1 MTLSDL
7 TQKALRRLPLLAAI
21 ALVLGIT
28 GVYAGRAAIES
39 DLPSVESLRELQLS
53 VPLRIYTEDGKLIG
67 EFGAERR
74 ALLKYAAFPKKVVQ
88 AFLAAEDA
96 NFFEHSGVDYLGLLR
111 AALKLATTGE
121 KSQGGSTIT
130 MQLARNVFLSSE
142 KTFTRKFREILLAQK
157 IERELSKEEILELY
171 LNKIYLGERAY
182 GVGAAAKVYFDKD
195 IKDLTL
201 SEIAVLASLPK
212 APSANNPVKNP
223 ARAAE
228 RRNYVLRRMLEL
240 NYITKQEYDAAF
252 AAPVIVRPT
261 HMAVDVD
268 AHYVAEMVRAEIFT
282 KYGEDAYS
290 RGLTVITTINANRQL
305 AANAALRRS
314 LLDYDERHGYRG
326 AEAKLAP
333 DLVAQLASGGPRIDA
348 ALDERPL
355 IASLVPAIVVELT
368 PDTLQLLTRTGRVTL
383 PKDDFKWANFSSRN
397 TLAPGDIVRIKRV
410 GERWRLAQTPQAQAA
425 FVALDPHDG
434 AIEALV
440 GGYDFFQGK
449 FNRAIQARRQVG
461 SGFKP
466 FLYATALEK
475 GYTPASVFLDAPVV
489 FDDPK
494 LESTWRPENYG
505 GTFNGPMRMREAL
518 VQSRNLVSIRILM
531 ALGVSTARDFIPRFG
546 LPADRIPRDLTM
558 ALGSA
563 VYTPLEL
570 ARAYATIANGGYLID
585 PYFIRE
591 IRDATGN
598 VVFKATPKV
607 ACTTCDVPAVEEP
620 AATDAA
626 APAAAEPA
634 KVEVAS
640 ATATPAPQAA
650 PANGYA
656 PRVIDPQVIWLI
668 TDMMHDVTVRG
679 TAAAV
684 NALGRSDLAGKTG
697 TTNDETDAW
706 FNGFQKTLVAVTWV
720 GFDQPTPL
728 GRGEVGGRAALP
740 IWMDF
745 MRSALKGVPQERLP
759 KPSGLVNIRINPT
772 TGKLAGPGDAN
783 AIYETVQADRV
794 PSADTGQ
801 DTVKEKT
808 STEDLF

>member
-1 MTLSDL
+1 MTFSELYSK
-7 TQKALRRLPLLAAI
+7 TLRHWPKLVVV
-21 ALVLGIT
+21 ALVMGIA
-28 GVYAGRAAIES
+28 VSFAGCGAIES
-39 DLPSVESLRELQLS
+39 DLPSVDSLRELQLS

-74 ALLKYAAFPKKVVQ
+74 ALLKYDAFPQQVVH

-96 NFFEHSGVDYLGLLR
+96 NFFEHSGVDYFGLLR
-111 AALKLATTGE
+111 AALKLAVTGE

-130 MQLARNVFLSSE
+130 MQLARNVYLSSE

-157 IERELSKEEILELY
+157 IERELKKEEILELY

-201 SEIAVLASLPK
+201 SEMAVLASLPK

-223 ARAAE
+223 ERAAE

-240 NYITKQEYDAAF
+240 NYINKQEFDTAV
-252 AAPVIVRPT
+252 AAPVVVRPA

-268 AHYVAEMVRAEIFT
+268 AHYVAEMVRAELYG
-282 KYGEDAYS
+282 KYGEDLYS
-290 RGLTVITTINANRQL
+290 HGFTVITTINANRQV

-314 LLDYDERHGYRG
+314 LLDYDERHGFRG
-326 AEAKLAP
+326 AEAKLDPALIP
-333 DLVAQLASGGPRIDA
+333 LLATGSPKIDA

-355 IASLVPAIVVELT
+355 IANLVPAAVIQLT
-368 PDTLQLLTRTGRVTL
+368 PETLQVLTRTGIANL
-383 PKDDFKWANFSSRN
+383 SKDDFKWGNFSSKK
-397 TLAPGDIVRIKRV
+397 TLAPGDIIRIKRV
-410 GERWRLAQTPQAQAA
+410 GERWKLSQIPQVQAA
-425 FVALDPHDG
+425 FVSLDPKDG
-434 AIEALV
+434 AIAALV

-466 FLYATALEK
+466 FLYATALAN

-505 GTFNGPMRMREAL
+505 GSFNGPMRMREAL

-531 ALGVSTARDFIPRFG
+531 ALGIGTARDFIPRFG
-546 LPADRIPRDLTM
+546 LAADRIPHDLTM

-570 ARAYATIANGGYLID
+570 ARGYATIANGGFLID

-591 IRDATGN
+591 IRDAAGQT
-598 VVFKATPKV
+598 VFKASPKV
-607 ACTTCDVPAVEEP
+607 ACPSCGLPAP
-620 AATDAA
+620 AAPAPDDAA
-626 APAAAEPA
+626 PGAAVASAPAAAQQT
-634 KVEVAS
+634 
-640 ATATPAPQAA
+640 TAT
-650 PANGYA
+650 GSA
-656 PRVIDPQVIWLI
+656 PRVVDPQVIWLI

-684 NALGRSDLAGKTG
+684 NALGRNDLAGKTG

-706 FNGFQKTLVAVTWV
+706 FNGFQKDLVAVTWV
-720 GFDQPTPL
+720 GFDQPTPM

-740 IWMDF
+740 IWMDY
-745 MRSALKGVPQERLP
+745 MRSALKDLPQARLP
-759 KPSGLVNIRINPT
+759 RPGGLVDVRINSL
-772 TGKLAGPGDAN
+772 TGRLAGPGDAT
-783 AIYETVQADRV
+783 AIFETVQADHV
-794 PSADTGQ
+794 PSADTAQ
-801 DTVKEKT
+801 EAPKEK
-808 STEDLF
+808 SATEDLF

>member
-1 MTLSDL
+1 MSLSNL
-7 TQKALRRLPLLAAI
+7 PQKAMRYLPWIAAI

-74 ALLKYAAFPKKVVQ
+74 ALLKYTAFPKKVVQ

-111 AALKLATTGE
+111 AGLKLATTGE

-223 ARAAE
+223 ERAAE

-240 NYITKQEYDAAF
+240 NDITQEEYKVAI
-252 AAPVIVRPT
+252 AAPVVVRPAN
-261 HMAVDVD
+261 MAVDVD
-268 AHYVAEMVRAEIFT
+268 AHYVAEMVRAELYA
-282 KYGEDAYS
+282 KYGEDSYS
-290 RGLTVITTINANRQL
+290 RGFTVVTTINSTRQL
-305 AANAALRRS
+305 AANSALRRA
-314 LLDYDERHGYRG
+314 LLDYDERHGYRSP
-326 AEAKLAP
+326 EAKLP
-333 DLVAQLASGGPRIDA
+333 PELVAQLNAGGPKIDG
-348 ALDERPL
+348 ALDERP
-355 IASLVPAIVVELT
+355 IVAGLVPAIVVQFT
-368 PDTLQLLTRTGRVTL
+368 PDALQLLTRSGRVTVQ
-383 PKDDFKWANFSSRN
+383 KDDFKWANFSSKK
-397 TLAPGDIVRIKRV
+397 TLSPGDIVRIKRV
-410 GERWRLAQTPQAQAA
+410 GERWRLAQTPQVQAA
-425 FVALDPHDG
+425 FVALDPKDG

-449 FNRAIQARRQVG
+449 FNRVTQARRQVG

-466 FLYATALEK
+466 FLYATALEN
-475 GYTPASVFLDAPVV
+475 GYTPASIFLDAPVV

-505 GTFNGPMRMREAL
+505 GSFNGPMRMREAL

-531 ALGVSTARDFIPRFG
+531 ALGINTARDFIPKFG
-546 LPADRIPRDLTM
+546 LPADRIPKDLTM

-570 ARAYATIANGGYLID
+570 ARGYATIANGGYLID

-591 IRDATGN
+591 IRDASGN
-598 VVFKATPKV
+598 TLFKATPKV
-607 ACTTCDVPAVEEP
+607 ACSSCDVPAP
-620 AATDAA
+620 ADTAATGTDIPAA
-626 APAAAEPA
+626 APAPA
-634 KVEVAS
+634 D
-640 ATATPAPQAA
+640 PRQAP
-650 PANGYA
+650 PENGYA
-656 PRVIDPQVIWLI
+656 PRVIDPQTIWLI

-684 NALGRSDLAGKTG
+684 NSLGRSDLAGKTG

-706 FNGFQKTLVAVTWV
+706 FDGFQKSLVAVTWV

-745 MRSALKGVPQERLP
+745 MRAALKGVPQERLP
-759 KPSGLVNIRINPT
+759 KPSGLVSVRINPS
-772 TGKLAGPGDAN
+772 TGKLADPGDAT

-794 PSADTGQ
+794 PPADTA
-801 DTVKEKT
+801 TETPKERAV
-808 STEDLF
+808 TEELF